1 MAGLFSLLLQLLTF
15 CRRDCSLEELIIILE
30 KKWRDV
36 HDAASAA
43 ESQILRKFLRLMLDV
58 LCPVCRDLLELQR
71 LLFEMLPK
79 VASAMERE
87 TSLAES
93 TDGTAVHDARP
104 AFCSR
109 PLIAVCPC
117 HSCPVALRSCAA
129 GGMYPELHSVA
140 RPILGLCT
148 CAPVLPTASTSPKF
162 STRHTESSV
171 RVIPVMCPQ
180 GKPSKTS
187 SPLVARC
194 PSVQQAV
201 MAAGRRRHWRQQIG
215 RAGRVRCLISHS
227 TQSISVR
234 CQYLA

>member
-109 PLIAVCPC
+109 LLIAVCPC
-117 HSCPVALRSCAA
+117 HPCHPYQWPYEVVRQEECIRNYIQSPGRYWVCVLVLQCCQLRPRVLNSQ
-129 GGMYPELHSVA
+129 HD
-140 RPILGLCT
+140 ILN
-148 CAPVLPTASTSPKF
+148 
-162 STRHTESSV
+162 
-171 RVIPVMCPQ
+171 
-180 GKPSKTS
+180 
-187 SPLVARC
+187 LVC
-194 PSVQQAV
+194 
-201 MAAGRRRHWRQQIG
+201 G
-215 RAGRVRCLISHS
+215 
-227 TQSISVR
+227 
-234 CQYLA
+234 